1 MKKAGSLFL
10 FCFLYLGSQAQSVAV
25 INGKEL
31 SLKEFNW
38 VYQRHRPDKSAP
50 NLDDLISFLN
60 IYIDFKLK
68 VQDAIAAKM
77 DQDSSF
83 LAETGSYQAAL
94 QQQLKVKPGQEH
106 EKMLMNELKDALLFY
121 SITQQK
127 IWEAANHSENGMLSF
142 YTSHQSSYQDRPFE
156 EVRDEV
162 TEDYQHE
169 LECQWINSLRTRYRV
184 SINQHLLGSL
194 VR

>member
-10 FCFLYLGSQAQSVAV
+10 ICLLYIGAQAQNVAV

-38 VYQRHRPDKSAP
+38 LYQRHRPEKSVSSM
-50 NLDDLISFLN
+50 DDLVSFMN

-68 VQDAIAAKM
+68 VQDALAEKM

-83 LAETGSYQAAL
+83 LAETSNYKTAL
-94 QQQLKVKPGQEH
+94 QKQLKLEPGQVP
-106 EKMLMNELKDALLFY
+106 EKMLMNELTDALLFY
-121 SITQQK
+121 SITAEK
-127 IWEAANHSENGMLSF
+127 IWDKSNQDQAGILHFYQTHHDNYADAAYEDLKD
-142 YTSHQSSYQDRPFE
+142 Q
-156 EVRDEV
+156 V
-162 TEDYQHE
+162 TEDYQRE
-169 LECQWINSLRTRYRV
+169 LECQWINLLRLKYPV
-184 SINQHLLGSL
+184 SINQKLLSTL